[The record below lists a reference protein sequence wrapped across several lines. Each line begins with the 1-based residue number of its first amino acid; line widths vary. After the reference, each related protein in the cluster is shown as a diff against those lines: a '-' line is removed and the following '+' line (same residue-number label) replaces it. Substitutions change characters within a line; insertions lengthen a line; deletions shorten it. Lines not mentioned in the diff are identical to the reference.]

1 MRATAYSGGVARSGR
16 GRRGS
21 RTQPVLITSAPVTA
35 DQDLSSR
42 QTKYLALMSL
52 RVICFV
58 AAIFLQ
64 GMWRWVAV
72 AGAAFLP
79 AIAVV
84 IANAIDLRVKKG
96 GTVPGVTPQGFEG
109 QALVGPHRPDLPI
122 IIRAEPEP
130 EDPRSYPADPEDP
143 DGPDAPDGAARGH
156 P

>member
-1 MRATAYSGGVARSGR
+1 M
-16 GRRGS
+16 
-21 RTQPVLITSAPVTA
+21 LITSAPVTA
-35 DQDLSSR
+35 DEDLSSR

-84 IANAIDLRVKKG
+84 IANAIDLRFRKG
-96 GTVPGVTPQGFEG
+96 GTVPEVTPQLFEG
-109 QALVGPHRPDLPI
+109 QALASPHRPKNLI
-122 IIRAEPEP
+122 IISADPEP
-130 EDPRSYPADPEDP
+130 EDLKAHPADPY
-143 DGPDAPDGAARGH
+143 GPGTPDGASRDQ